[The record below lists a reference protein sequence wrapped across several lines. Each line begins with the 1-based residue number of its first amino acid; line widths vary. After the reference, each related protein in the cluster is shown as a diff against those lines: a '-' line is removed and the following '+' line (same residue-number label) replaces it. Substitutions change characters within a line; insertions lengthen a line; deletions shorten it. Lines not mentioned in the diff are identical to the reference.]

1 MKIGNKAIN
10 ARAETVAEKRMLLGA
25 LKTRRCLV
33 PASGYFESK
42 GAAQNKQP
50 YFIHGPDN
58 TLLLFAGLRKHGWPV
73 KKRNRCI
80 RSRSL
85 RDRLHWCL
93 VTFATARP

>member
-50 YFIHGPDN
+50 YFIHAPDN
-58 TLLLFAGLRKHGWPV
+58 TLLLSQGCGSTGGP
-73 KKRNRCI
+73 
-80 RSRSL
+80 
-85 RDRLHWCL
+85 
-93 VTFATARP
+93 